1 VGSLLLPGRAFL
13 IPAAT
18 TCPSWATPAP
28 MPGTRRSFGRG
39 RPQMRKSHLRPSAT
53 PAQSVLSQR
62 PSRVGCGLDRA
73 ERRRCYRLARSG
85 NTITQTTLSPK
96 AAIDFEKSHMRAT
109 APGFRAGTTIV
120 SPLTHFL
127 ISSDALASLSRNPA
141 DAGRQ
146 YCDVGRAALGAG
158 GVGGSGVWALAAL
171 EAIKVANIKARRF
184 IACFPRQIPRQSL
197 SRAFSARK
205 PEPFP
210 FS

>member
-1 VGSLLLPGRAFL
+1 
-13 IPAAT
+13 
-18 TCPSWATPAP
+18 
-28 MPGTRRSFGRG
+28 M
-39 RPQMRKSHLRPSAT
+39 
-53 PAQSVLSQR
+53 SVFDG
-62 PSRVGCGLDRA
+62 VD
-73 ERRRCYRLARSG
+73 RCYRLARSG

-146 YCDVGRAALGAG
+146 YWDVGGAALGAG

-171 EAIKVANIKARRF
+171 EAIKVANIQACRRF
-184 IACFPRQIPRQSL
+184 IACFPAKFLAEVYRGL
-197 SRAFSARK
+197 SRCGSL
-205 PEPFP
+205 EPFP
-210 FS
+210 LP